1 MNVETV
7 IDLAYSTMSTG
18 FWISLPILAIGMAI
32 GIIVAIFQAATQIQE
47 ASLNF
52 LPKLVGVGMG
62 LLFFGPW
69 ILDQL
74 IRFTVMLITSTAAV
88 GK

>member
-1 MNVETV
+1 MTVETV

-18 FWISLPILAIGMAI
+18 FWISLPILAIGMVI
-32 GIIVAIFQAATQIQE
+32 GIAVAIFQAATQIQE

-52 LPKLVGVGMG
+52 LPKLIGVGVGLM
-62 LLFFGPW
+62 FFGPW

-74 IRFTVMLITSTAAV
+74 TRFTVMLITSVTAV